1 MKKILIATDSNLND
15 IVNLRVEMQIED
27 WRLT

>member
-15 IVNLRVEMQIED
+15 IANLRVEMQIED